1 MGLSERVNCSHGPG
15 LRSRVLLEWMRPR
28 PHALL
33 RTNLLPIL
41 HARLIVLTVL
51 VSLGVVVPCA
61 GQTTDG
67 LAPAPSTN
75 AVGVWAAGSFATGR
89 LIGNIRRAR
98 VGLVGL
104 RYHRLLAPASPS
116 PSFDGP
122 TLTYTAD
129 LLPVLF
135 LSIPSGALPSLPSGE
150 SSPARMSSSRPQD
163 RTAVGVGVRPAGL
176 RLTYRPHK
184 RVQPFVAGSTGLAFF
199 DRSVPNALGRSLNF
213 MFDVEAGVRVVL
225 TPTLTLTAG
234 YRYHHLSNGFRGQ
247 INPGVDANLF
257 RLGVTVS
264 P

>member
-1 MGLSERVNCSHGPG
+1 MGA
-15 LRSRVLLEWMRPR
+15 PR
-28 PHALL
+28 PHASL
-33 RTNLLPIL
+33 RTNLLSTL
-41 HARLIVLTVL
+41 SARLAVVAVL
-51 VSLGVVVPCA
+51 VSLAVIAPCA
-61 GQTTDG
+61 AQTADSPPSTS
-67 LAPAPSTN
+67 APSTN
-75 AVGVWAAGSFATGR
+75 AVSVWAGGSFATGR

-135 LSIPSGALPSLPSGE
+135 LSIPSGALPSLPSDE

-213 MFDVEAGVRVVL
+213 MFDVGAGVRVVL